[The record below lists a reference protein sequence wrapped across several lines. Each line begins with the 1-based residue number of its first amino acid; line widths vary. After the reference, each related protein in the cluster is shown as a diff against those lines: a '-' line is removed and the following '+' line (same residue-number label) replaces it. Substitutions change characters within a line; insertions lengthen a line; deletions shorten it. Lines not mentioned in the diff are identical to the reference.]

1 MVSTRLMHE
10 YKATQPKVDGK
21 VFAITGTTS
30 GTGFAAAQII
40 AELGGEVILLNR
52 PSNRS
57 KSSLEKLKAA
67 VPGGKFVPIDCDL
80 QDFDS
85 VRKAIKEVKSKYS
98 KLYCLCN
105 NAGIMATPDKATK
118 DGYDTQMQTNHL
130 SHFLL
135 TAELFPLIKAAA
147 EELGDARIVNH
158 SSLGRSYTPNKGLEE
173 KYFGKNGGNLGGD
186 EVGLMTGACFHRY
199 FQSKLANSV
208 FTYGLDAKLKASKSK
223 IRAICAHPGAADTS
237 LDDNLKMG
245 ALATFMMKLI
255 QPFMMQSAEDG
266 AMGILMGMVDP
277 NAKSGV
283 LYGPKNNRGRGKAVP
298 NPPKRYE
305 NDPVAIEMLWRRSEE
320 ATGVKFTI

>member
-1 MVSTRLMHE
+1 MVRTRLMNK
-10 YKATQPKVDGK
+10 YKATLPKVDGK

-30 GTGFAAAQII
+30 GTGFAAAQIV

-52 PSNRS
+52 PSSRS

-85 VRKAIKEVKSKYS
+85 VRNAIKEVKSKYS

-158 SSLGRSYTPNKGLEE
+158 SSLGRNHTPNKGLEK

-186 EVGLMTGACFHRY
+186 AVGLMSGACFHRY
-199 FQSKLANSV
+199 FQTKLANSV
-208 FTYGLDAKLKASKSK
+208 FTYGLDAKLKESNLK
-223 IRAICAHPGAADTS
+223 IRAICAHPGGSDTS
-237 LDDNLKMG
+237 LADNLKMG
-245 ALATFMMKLI
+245 MATSALITMLG
-255 QPFMMQSAEDG
+255 PFMMQSAEDG

-283 LYGPKNNRGRGKAVP
+283 LYGPKKNRARGKAVP
-298 NPPKRYE
+298 NPPKPYE
-305 NDPVAIEMLWRRSEE
+305 NDPTAIEMLWHLSEE